1 MLTKP
6 KQGSLHGQ
14 VASPC
19 LAPQWLP
26 PSRQSTPELPPFPL
40 FNTPMLSLP
49 SPFLPLLPTPLSCP
63 QPFNLVSQ
71 SRRKRE
77 RSASARARTWPPDL
91 VLKLPCMRA
100 CACVC
105 VLCRSRSSLCSVW
118 PADWGISPPWRRTC
132 PSTLRPETRLCW
144 SSSWNSSTVSGK
156 SCVWR
161 WEHTPEGSW
170 EKRGVLKWHGWSKS
184 LWTVQV

>member
-91 VLKLPCMRA
+91 VLKLPCVRA
-100 CACVC
+100 PVCVC
-105 VLCRSRSSLCSVW
+105 YAGVGALSAAFGQRTEGFRHHEDGPVPVRCGRRLGSAGAAAGTAPRSVGRAVSE
-118 PADWGISPPWRRTC
+118 GEN
-132 PSTLRPETRLCW
+132 TLPRVAER
-144 SSSWNSSTVSGK
+144 K
-156 SCVWR
+156 
-161 WEHTPEGSW
+161 EGS
-170 EKRGVLKWHGWSKS
+170 
-184 LWTVQV
+184 